1 MKLLIRTLING
12 LFIAQLFTF
21 SSFKSREKISLA
33 GEWRFTIDRN
43 DEGVAQKWFHNKL
56 AETITLPGSMN
67 SNGKGDKPGM
77 HTQWT
82 ASIYDSS
89 YFFQP
94 RFERFRQPDNFKVP
108 FWLMPDKHYVGAAW
122 YQKEVVLPAGWENKA
137 IEIFLERVHIKS
149 RVWIDGAE
157 AGAQQNSLV
166 APHVYVIKG
175 LKPGKHTI
183 TVRIDN
189 SIKDTDVGTNA
200 HSVSDHTQGNW
211 NGIIGR
217 MELTALP
224 EVYIEN
230 IKVYP
235 DIRRSYAHIK
245 IAVINSSP
253 KLFKGSVKL
262 EATSFNTAISHK
274 VDPVTRN
281 IAVGAYDT
289 SWVDLD
295 LPIGKKVQL
304 WSEFTP
310 ALYSLTAKLG
320 KGHLSADEQ
329 VAVFGMREIEVRGR
343 QILVNGKPVFLRGNL
358 NNCEFPL
365 TGFPPADVGQWEKIF
380 LKMRSYGFNHVR
392 FHSWCPPEAAFIAAD
407 RTGFYLQPEGPTWPN
422 HSTSLGE
429 GKFIDG
435 YIYKETNLMERWYG
449 NHASYMMLA
458 AGNEPRSGKQ
468 VPYLTG
474 FIKYWK
480 DKDPRRIYTGASV
493 AMSWPLIP
501 SNEFMIKSGARNL
514 NWNDRP
520 PSSDDDYTDAIKNF
534 TVPYI
539 THEQGQW
546 CAFPNFKEIEKYK
559 GAYKA
564 ANFEIFKADIEAQGM
579 GALADSFMLASGKL
593 QWLCYKYEIERSLRT
608 PGLSGF
614 QLLGLQDFPGQGT
627 ALVGVLDAFYEEKG
641 YGNAKEFRRFNNR
654 VVPLARFKKFVYT
667 SNELLSVPLELYN
680 YGQHQLNAQVSWE
693 IVTNDNIVV
702 AGGKFD
708 KKAYETGGLS
718 KIGPLKYD
726 LGSIKK
732 AAQLT
737 LKVSVEGTEYNNEW
751 NFWVYPSV
759 LPAVPAN
766 DIYETD
772 TLDAKAMN
780 ILGNGGKVFLQAS
793 DKVVKGQEVTQRF
806 LPVFWNTSW
815 FKMRPPHTLGF
826 LLDPGHPAFNDFP
839 TAYHSD
845 LQWWKIVNNAQVMH
859 LEDFPKGFRPLVQP
873 IDTWFMNR
881 RLALV
886 FEAKIGKGKLM
897 VTSADLSKDLDKRI
911 AARQLRHSLI
921 NYMRSDAFNPQQ
933 DVNPGVINDVFIS
946 PSRFTFDA
954 YTKDSPDELK
964 PGGQRL

>member
-1 MKLLIRTLING
+1 MTGIIKHSAKLLYLLL
-12 LFIAQLFTF
+12 LFSLCSFTR
-21 SSFKSREKISLA
+21 KKISLA
-33 GEWRFTIDRN
+33 GEWGFAIDRN
-43 DEGVAQKWFHNKL
+43 DEGVAQQWFNRKL
-56 AETITLPGSMN
+56 EETITLPGSMN
-67 SNGKGDKPGM
+67 SNGKGDRPGM

-94 RFERFRQPDNFKVP
+94 RFEHFRRPDNFKVP
-108 FWLMPDKHYVGAAW
+108 FWLMPDKHYVGTAW
-122 YQKEVVLPAGWENKA
+122 YQKEVILPAGWENKT

-166 APHVYVIKG
+166 APHVYVIKD

-189 SIKDTDVGTNA
+189 SIKDTDVGINA

-217 MELTALP
+217 IELTALP
-224 EVYIEN
+224 DVYIEH

-235 DIRRSYAHIK
+235 DVQQKCAHVK
-245 IAVINSSP
+245 VAVVNSSS
-253 KLFKGSVKL
+253 KLYKGSIKL
-262 EATSFNTAISHK
+262 DAASFNTAISYRIA
-274 VDPVTRN
+274 PVAKN
-281 IAVGAYDT
+281 ITAGAYDT
-289 SWVDLD
+289 SWINLNV
-295 LPIGKKVQL
+295 PIGDKMQL
-304 WSEFTP
+304 WSEFVP
-310 ALYSLTAKLG
+310 ALYRLTARLG
-320 KGHLSADEQ
+320 NGRQLADEQ
-329 VAVFGMREIEVRGR
+329 TTIFGMREIKVHGR

-365 TGFPPADVGQWEKIF
+365 TGFPPADVEHWEKVF
-380 LKMRSYGFNHVR
+380 LKMRSYGLNHVR
-392 FHSWCPPEAAFIAAD
+392 FHSWCPTEAAFLAAD
-407 RTGFYLQPEGPTWPN
+407 MVGFYLQPEGPTWPN

-435 YIYKETNLMERWYG
+435 YIYEETNRMERWYG
-449 NHASYMMLA
+449 NHASYTMLA
-458 AGNEPRSGKQ
+458 AGNEPRSSKQ

-474 FIKYWK
+474 FINYWK
-480 DKDPRRIYTGASV
+480 EKDPRRIYTGASV

-501 SNEFMIKSGARNL
+501 ANEFMIKSGARNL
-514 NWNDRP
+514 NWNNSP
-520 PSSDDDYTDAIKNF
+520 PSSDDDYADAIKNF

-546 CAFPNFKEIEKYK
+546 CVFPNFKEIEKYT

-564 ANFEIFKADIEAQGM
+564 TNFEIFKADVEAQGM

-641 YGNAKEFRRFNNR
+641 YGNAREFRRFNNR
-654 VVPLARFKKFVYT
+654 VVPLARFKKFVYAN
-667 SNELLSVPLELYN
+667 NELLSVGVELFN
-680 YGQHQLNAQVSWE
+680 YGQHKLDAPVNWQ
-693 IVTNDNIVV
+693 IVTHDHKII
-702 AGGKFD
+702 AGGEFD
-708 KKAYETGGLS
+708 KKVYETGNLHKVGVLN
-718 KIGPLKYD
+718 YD

-737 LKVSVEGTEYNNEW
+737 LKVSVGGTEYHNDW

-759 LPAVPAN
+759 LPAVTAN

-772 TLDAKAMN
+772 TLDAKAMHV
-780 ILGNGGKVFLQAS
+780 LGNGGKVFLQVA
-793 DKVVKGQEVTQRF
+793 DKVVKGQEVVQRF

-826 LLDPGHPAFNDFP
+826 LLDPRHPAFNHFP

-845 LQWWKIVNNAQVMH
+845 LQWWEIVNNARVMH
-859 LEDFPKGFRPLVQP
+859 LEDFPKGFRPLIQP

-886 FEAKIGKGKLM
+886 FEAKAGNGRLL
-897 VTSADLSKDLDKRI
+897 VTSADLSNDLDKRI
-911 AARQLRHSLI
+911 AARQLRFSLI
-921 NYMRSDAFNPQQ
+921 NYMSSGAFNPQQ
-933 DVNPGVINDVFIS
+933 EVDIRVIKDIFVS

-964 PGGQRL
+964 PGGRRL

>member
-1 MKLLIRTLING
+1 MKYSANLLYLLLIL
-12 LFIAQLFTF
+12 LLC
-21 SSFKSREKISLA
+21 SFSREKISLA
-33 GEWRFTIDRN
+33 GEWRFAIDRN
-43 DEGVAQKWFHNKL
+43 NEGVTQRWFLKRL
-56 AETITLPGSMN
+56 DETIMLPGSMN
-67 SNGKGDKPGM
+67 SNGKGDQPGM

-94 RFERFRQPDNFKVP
+94 RFERFRQPGNFKVP
-108 FWLMPDKHYVGAAW
+108 FWLMPDKHYVGTAW
-122 YQKEVVLPAGWENKA
+122 YQKEVVLPAGWENKM

-149 RVWIDGAE
+149 RVWIDGIE
-157 AGAQQNSLV
+157 AGTQQNSLV
-166 APHVYVIKG
+166 APHVYVVKG

-189 SIKDTDVGTNA
+189 SIKDTDVGANA

-217 MELTALP
+217 IALTALP
-224 EVYIEN
+224 DAHIGN

-235 DIRRSYAHIK
+235 DVQQKCARVKVAVVNSGQKLYRGTIRLDA
-245 IAVINSSP
+245 A
-253 KLFKGSVKL
+253 
-262 EATSFNTAISHK
+262 SFNTPLSHI
-274 VDPVTRN
+274 VNPVTAN
-281 IAVGAYDT
+281 IAVAACDT
-289 SWVDLD
+289 SWVDV
-295 LPIGKKVQL
+295 KVPVGDKMQL

-310 ALYSLTAKLG
+310 ALYRLTARLG
-320 KGHLSADEQ
+320 NGRASADEQ
-329 VAVFGMREIEVRGR
+329 VTTFGMRAIGVYGR
-343 QILVNGKPVFLRGNL
+343 QILVNGQPVFLRGNL

-365 TGFPPADVGQWEKIF
+365 TGFPPMEVEHWEKIF
-380 LKMRSYGFNHVR
+380 LKMKSYGFNHVR
-392 FHSWCPPEAAFIAAD
+392 FHSWCPPEAAFTAAD

-435 YIYKETNLMERWYG
+435 YIYEETNRMEHWYG
-449 NHASYMMLA
+449 NHASYAMLA
-458 AGNEPRSGKQ
+458 AGNEPRSSKQ

-474 FIKYWK
+474 FINYWK
-480 DKDPRRIYTGASV
+480 EKDPRRIYTGAAV

-501 SNEFMIKSGARNL
+501 ANEYMIKSGARNL

-520 PSSDDDYTDAIKNF
+520 PSSDDDYADAIKNF

-546 CAFPNFKEIEKYK
+546 CVFPNFKEIKKYT
-559 GAYKA
+559 GAYRA
-564 ANFEIFKADIEAQGM
+564 TNFEIFKADLESQGM
-579 GALADSFMLASGKL
+579 GTLADSFMLASGKL

-608 PGLSGF
+608 PGLGGF

-641 YGNAKEFRRFNNR
+641 YGNAREFSRFNNR

-667 SNELLSVPLELYN
+667 NNELLSVAVELFN
-680 YGQHQLNAQVSWE
+680 YGPYKLNVPVSWQ
-693 IVTNDNIVV
+693 IVTNGHNVI

-708 KKAYETGGLS
+708 KRIYGTGSLHKAGG
-718 KIGPLKYD
+718 INYD
-726 LGSIKK
+726 LASIKYP
-732 AAQLT
+732 AQLT
-737 LKVSVEGTEYNNEW
+737 LKVWVEGTAYNNEW
-751 NFWVYPSV
+751 DFWVYPSV
-759 LPAVPAN
+759 LPAVPEN

-772 TLDAKAMN
+772 TLDAKAVD
-780 ILGNGGKVFLQAS
+780 ILNNGGKVFLQAA
-793 DKVVKGQEVTQRF
+793 DKVVKGQEVVQRF

-826 LLDPGHPAFNDFP
+826 LADPRHPAFHDFP

-845 LQWWKIVNNAQVMH
+845 LQWWEIVNNARVMH

-886 FEAKIGKGKLM
+886 FEAKVGKGKLM
-897 VTSADLSKDLDKRI
+897 VTSADLNRDLDKRI
-911 AARQLRHSLI
+911 AARQFRHSLI

-933 DVNPGVINDVFIS
+933 QIDLGVINDIFVS
-946 PSRFTFDA
+946 PSKFIFDA